1 MIRIPRLT
9 LMVYRIFIQ
18 ILPVSNQLDLFHL
31 KSLFPFPACLYNQVK
46 ETKQNERNV
55 IDKVLYIWD
64 IEKIIKNTLAEH
76 RLNINYEFNNKLN
89 APMNYN
95 VSTNTIKF
103 NYLQV
108 NGYIAKINFK
118 IRETEEN
125 IVKLLLYHEIGYYL
139 DFKKNKHDIRTL
151 MYGEDE
157 EIEQLMS
164 EIERNS
170 WEYGRILVPDH
181 LVNAYD
187 QVRELD
193 KLLLKSR

>member
-1 MIRIPRLT
+1 MI
-9 LMVYRIFIQ
+9 
-18 ILPVSNQLDLFHL
+18 N
-31 KSLFPFPACLYNQVK
+31 
-46 ETKQNERNV
+46 
-55 IDKVLYIWD
+55 KVLYIWD

-118 IRETEEN
+118 IKETDEN

-139 DFKKNKHDIRTL
+139 DFKKNKHDIKTL

-157 EIEQLMS
+157 EIAQLMS
-164 EIERNS
+164 VIERNS
-170 WEYGRILVPDH
+170 WEYGRKLVPEH
-181 LVNAYD
+181 LVHAYD

-193 KLLLKSR
+193 KLLIKSR

>member
-1 MIRIPRLT
+1 M
-9 LMVYRIFIQ
+9 
-18 ILPVSNQLDLFHL
+18 
-31 KSLFPFPACLYNQVK
+31 
-46 ETKQNERNV
+46 
-55 IDKVLYIWD
+55 LYIWD